1 MIAVRGFAGAAL
13 IAAATLAGTG
23 AAGAA
28 PLPLEPHTPVAT
40 ESVAGSC
47 GGITEPFAALVCALS
62 SLSGNQGPGF
72 P

>member
-47 GGITEPFAALVCALS
+47 GGNPAPCGAVVGALRCLPATR
-62 SLSGNQGPGF
+62 GPGF
-72 P
+72 R